1 MKAHSILTDDE
12 VYRTE
17 AFRLVLN
24 TIKEKNN
31 KLKLKIAMEEGL
43 TSNKLPFYAHIDEI
57 NRYIDSQLN

>member
-1 MKAHSILTDDE
+1 MKADSILTDDE

-43 TSNKLPFYAHIDEI
+43 TSNKLPLYAHIDEI